1 MPHFGTI
8 AFSIENSDVLHR
20 HLVVRIE
27 SSMSDLSVS
36 PLQVRRLTTSIIRP
50 YRSTYSENQLPKE
63 IQLEDGTTCPR
74 ESIVVLSPN
83 GKKMPGSLIRPKE
96 PAPTSPILI
105 YSHGNAMDQT
115 AGMGWFDVPAVLSH
129 GIAFCS
135 FDFAGCGNGEEEL
148 ITMGIREKDELGCVI
163 DHLKANYGFQ
173 TVILW
178 GLSMGGATTILTAS
192 ERDDI
197 AVAVIDSAYAS
208 LYSFLRTDPETY
220 EEVRKEVQ
228 ERAGVDINNCDCVKA
243 VSKIRIPICFMV
255 GSNDRVVPMSNG
267 ESLFEACQSPQKQL
281 FTFNGP
287 HVGYRGTAME
297 DSLAF
302 VLEALKPYGV
312 K

>member
-1 MPHFGTI
+1 
-8 AFSIENSDVLHR
+8 
-20 HLVVRIE
+20 
-27 SSMSDLSVS
+27 MSDLQVS
-36 PLQVRRLTTSIIRP
+36 PLQVQRLTMAVLRP
-50 YRSTYSENQLPKE
+50 CRSEYSESSLQKE
-63 IQLEDGTTCPR
+63 IALDDGTTCPR
-74 ESIVVLSPN
+74 ESIVVLNPN

-96 PAPTSPILI
+96 PAPTSPVLI

-115 AGMGWFDVPAVLSH
+115 AGMDWLDVLEILSH
-129 GIAFCS
+129 GVALCT

-178 GLSMGGATTILTAS
+178 GLSMGGSTTILTAS

-208 LYSFLRTDPETY
+208 LYSFLRTDPATY
-220 EEVRKEVQ
+220 EEVRKRVQ
-228 ERAGVDINNCDCVKA
+228 ERAGVDINDCDCIKA
-243 VSKIRIPICFMV
+243 VSKIHIPICFMV
-255 GSNDRVVPMSNG
+255 GTNDRVVPMSNG
-267 ESLFEACQSPQKQL
+267 ESLFEACPSPKKQL

-287 HVGYRGTAME
+287 HVGYRGSALE
-297 DSLAF
+297 DSWRF
-302 VLEALKPYGV
+302 VLEALEPYGV